1 MGFVVRVYET
11 RTVDSTGISLT
22 CSFPLRIKHNALT
35 GPNALEELV
44 DV

>member
-1 MGFVVRVYET
+1 MGFALRVHEI
-11 RTVDSTGISLT
+11 RIVDRTGISLT

-35 GPNALEELV
+35 GLSALEELV